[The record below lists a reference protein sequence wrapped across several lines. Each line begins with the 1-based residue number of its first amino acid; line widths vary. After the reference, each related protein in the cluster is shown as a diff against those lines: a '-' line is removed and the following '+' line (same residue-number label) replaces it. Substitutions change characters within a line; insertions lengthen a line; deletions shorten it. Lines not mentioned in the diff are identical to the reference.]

1 MNDRLTTLERAFDL
15 ARSGKFSSV
24 QEIKKKLG
32 AEGFYIG
39 QVTGRSLTKQLN
51 VLIRNAAAQGQTDIA
66 GV

>member
-51 VLIRNAAAQGQTDIA
+51 VLIRNAAAQGQIDIV

>member
-1 MNDRLTTLERAFDL
+1 MNDRPTTLERAFDL

-51 VLIRNAAAQGQTDIA
+51 VLIRNAAAQGQIDIV

>member
-1 MNDRLTTLERAFDL
+1 MNDRPTTLERAFDL
-15 ARSGKFSSV
+15 ARSGEFSSV

-51 VLIRNAAAQGQTDIA
+51 VLIRNAAAQGQIDIV
-66 GV
+66 GI